1 MSNVQYYDNKPWMSH
16 YLAVRPATDEATAS
30 HHLHDS
36 LPALIQAAGQTYSQ
50 QLAFTT
56 CMPNGMNGRL
66 TYAEVEEMS
75 DAFAVYLRE
84 SLQLKA
90 GARVAVQ
97 MPNCLTLPVVAFG
110 ILKAGCI
117 LVNVNPLYTKREME
131 HQFNDSG
138 AQVLIIVDMFVDKL
152 EAIVDR
158 TGIKQVVVTSVAQWF
173 PPMVKGV
180 LQLVLKYWNR
190 VIPKHRLDVH
200 TIDQALAKGRQA
212 KAANGIDTRQY
223 WQHLTRTDTALLQY
237 TGGTTGVSKGAEL
250 THGNLISNLEQVDSV
265 AGSHIEPGKECILT
279 ALPIY
284 HIFAF
289 TVNLLA
295 FYHKGAHN
303 VLVPSPRPIQNCQRA
318 FDNYDIS
325 WISGVNTLYN
335 ALLNEE
341 WFTVYP
347 PRSMKVALAGG
358 TSLHK
363 AVAERWRN
371 VVGSPITEGYGLTET
386 SPVICFNPIGK
397 ERTDS
402 IGIPAPETDVRIVDE
417 QGEPVAVGEPGEIIV
432 RGPQVM
438 KGYWNR
444 PEETANALKDGWF
457 YTGDIAVMSEDGHFR
472 IVDRKKDM
480 ILVSGFN
487 VYPNE
492 VEDCIARIPQVQES
506 AVIGVADAQT
516 GEAVHAYVVLREEGI
531 SEKDVIAHCKQ
542 ELAGYKVPKKVVFWD
557 ELPKTP
563 VGKVLRKEV
572 RAAAT
577 GGNPSSAA

>member
-1 MSNVQYYDNKPWMSH
+1 MTNVQYYDNKPWVSH
-16 YLAVRPATDEATAS
+16 YREARSAKGEATQDAQP
-30 HHLHDS
+30 LHDN
-36 LPALIQAAGQTYSQ
+36 LPALIHAASQTYAGQT
-50 QLAFTT
+50 AFTT

-66 TYAEVEEMS
+66 TYAQVDEMS

-84 SLQLKA
+84 CVQLVP
-90 GARVAVQ
+90 GTRVAVQ

-131 HQFNDSG
+131 HQFNDSD
-138 AQVLIIVDMFVDKL
+138 AQVLVVVDMFIDKV
-152 EAIVDR
+152 EAILTN
-158 TGIKQVVVTSVAQWF
+158 TGIKQVVVTSIAQWF
-173 PPMVKGV
+173 PPVVRGV
-180 LQLVLKYWNR
+180 LKLVLKYWNR
-190 VIPKHRLDVH
+190 VIPSHGLNVD
-200 TIDQALAKGRQA
+200 TIDQALQQGRQA
-212 KAANGIDTRQY
+212 RTAQKVDVQQY
-223 WQHLTRTDTALLQY
+223 WQHLTRSDTALLQY

-250 THGNLISNLEQVDSV
+250 SHGNLISNLEQVDSV
-265 AGSHIEPGKECILT
+265 AGGHIEPGKECILT

-318 FDNYDIS
+318 FDNYPIS

-347 PRSMKVALAGG
+347 PQTMKVALAGG
-358 TSLHK
+358 TALHQ
-363 AVAERWRN
+363 AVAERWRA
-371 VVGSPITEGYGLTET
+371 VVGSPIAEGYGLTET
-386 SPVICFNPIGK
+386 SPVICFNPIGQ
-397 ERTDS
+397 ERANS
-402 IGIPAPETDVRIVDE
+402 IGIPAPDTDVRLVDD
-417 QGEPVAVGEPGEIIV
+417 QGQAVAVGEPGEIIV

-444 PEETANALKDGWF
+444 PQETANAIKDGWF
-457 YTGDIAVMSEDGHFR
+457 YTGDIGVMSEDGHFS

-506 AVIGVADAQT
+506 AVIGVSDNQT
-516 GEAVHAYVVLREEGI
+516 GEAVHAYVVLREDGLT
-531 SEKDVIAHCKQ
+531 EKDVIAHCKQ
-542 ELAGYKVPKKVVFWD
+542 ELAAYKVPKKVVFWR

-572 RAAAT
+572 RAAVDQQ
-577 GGNPSSAA
+577 

>member
-1 MSNVQYYDNKPWMSH
+1 MSNVHYYNNKSWASH
-16 YLAVRPATDEATAS
+16 YRAARSETGEASAS
-30 HHLHDS
+30 HHLHDN
-36 LPALIQAAGQTYSQ
+36 LPALIQAAGNTYSQ

-66 TYAEVEEMS
+66 TYGEVEEMS

-84 SLQLKA
+84 CVKLEP
-90 GARVAVQ
+90 GTRVAVQ

-138 AQVLIIVDMFVDKL
+138 AQALVIVDMFIDKL
-152 EAIVDR
+152 ESILER
-158 TGIKQVVVTSVAQWF
+158 TEIKQVVVTSIAQWF
-173 PPMVKGV
+173 PPAVKGV

-190 VIPKHRLDVH
+190 VLPRHSLDVD
-200 TIDQALAKGRQA
+200 TIDQALSRGREA
-212 KAANGIDTRQY
+212 KAAHSIDVSQY
-223 WQHLTRTDTALLQY
+223 WQHLDRSDTALLQY

-265 AGSHIEPGKECILT
+265 AGDHIEPGKECILT

-318 FDNYDIS
+318 FDNYPIS

-347 PRSMKVALAGG
+347 PPSMKVALAGG
-358 TSLHK
+358 TALHK
-363 AVAERWRN
+363 AVAERWRA
-371 VVGSPITEGYGLTET
+371 VVGSPIAEGYGLTET
-386 SPVICFNPIGK
+386 SPVICFNPIGQ
-397 ERTDS
+397 ERPDC
-402 IGIPAPETDVRIVDE
+402 IGIPAPQTDVRLVDE
-417 QGEPVAVGEPGEIIV
+417 QGEPVPVGEPGEIIV

-444 PEETANALKDGWF
+444 PEETASAIKDGWF
-457 YTGDIAVMSEDGHFR
+457 YTGDIGVMAEDGYFK

-506 AVIGVADAQT
+506 AVIGVANEQT

-531 SEKDVIAHCKQ
+531 TEKDVIAHCKQ
-542 ELAGYKVPKKVVFWD
+542 ELAAYKVPRKVVFWG

-572 RAAAT
+572 RAT
-577 GGNPSSAA
+577 VTSD